1 MVLAGGHQRAAACG
15 LVGVTYRR
23 RRNFGA
29 EGEKLHGD
37 SMAGARGPRHG
48 ASPEQVRGAGP
59 RLGYGSCERAY
70 GRRPA
75 LPPVWEGIETGVQKV

>member
-48 ASPEQVRGAGP
+48 HLQSRSGARVPGSAVGP
-59 RLGYGSCERAY
+59 VSGHVGA
-70 GRRPA
+70 A
-75 LPPVWEGIETGVQKV
+75 LPCPQFGKG